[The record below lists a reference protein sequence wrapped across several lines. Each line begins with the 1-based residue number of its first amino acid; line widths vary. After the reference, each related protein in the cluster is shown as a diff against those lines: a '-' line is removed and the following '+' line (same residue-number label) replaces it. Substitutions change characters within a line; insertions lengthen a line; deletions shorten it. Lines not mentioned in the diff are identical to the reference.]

1 MQHQPSHPTSAV
13 VLLTHHSITIRMMKK
28 TVNIAAITIKLVASP
43 ASLKV
48 LTELVTSS

>member
-13 VLLTHHSITIRMMKK
+13 VLLTMMKK